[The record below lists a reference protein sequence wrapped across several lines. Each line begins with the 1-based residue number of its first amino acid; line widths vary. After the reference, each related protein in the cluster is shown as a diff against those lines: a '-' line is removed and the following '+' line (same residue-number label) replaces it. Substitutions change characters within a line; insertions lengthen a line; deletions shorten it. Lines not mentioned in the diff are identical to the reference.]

1 MKIDYDEFKK
11 SVEILGLISLTT
23 KSKVKKRYLELSK
36 QFHPDMPQGD
46 LIKFQEINKAYE
58 ILNFYMDNFRYTFT
72 KEEFEDQF
80 PFAISQK
87 DWIV

>member
-11 SVEILGLISLTT
+11 SIEILGLISLTT
-23 KSKVKKRYLELSK
+23 KNKVKKRYLELSK
-36 QFHPDMPQGD
+36 QYHPDMLEGD

>member
-1 MKIDYDEFKK
+1 MRINYDEFKK

-23 KSKVKKRYLELSK
+23 KAKVKKRYLELSK
-36 QFHPDMPQGD
+36 IHHPDMPQGD
-46 LIKFQEINKAYE
+46 VVKFQELNRAYE
-58 ILNFYMDNFRYTFT
+58 ILSFYMDNFRYTFS

-80 PFAISQK
+80 PFGVSQK